1 MGYGG
6 IVPAAPAEAYLRIKV
21 SSSWIPVLVF
31 EQELI
36 HDEHS
41 QRNEL
46 SLGHLCGGD
55 LS

>member
-1 MGYGG
+1 M
-6 IVPAAPAEAYLRIKV
+6 IKA
-21 SSSWIPVLVF
+21 SSGRASVLIF

-46 SLGHLCGGD
+46 PLGHLCDGD